1 VQEFLS
7 LLEASDEPKVAMISS
22 TAGSIGETGGGR
34 MVPYCVSKSAL
45 NMLTKLLHFRLRE
58 LDIPIVALHPGW
70 VRTDM
75 GGSSARLTVK
85 DSVEG
90 MAEVIASQKLDS
102 PLFRD
107 YRGEPVPW

>member
-1 VQEFLS
+1 
-7 LLEASDEPKVAMISS
+7 
-22 TAGSIGETGGGR
+22 
-34 MVPYCVSKSAL
+34 
-45 NMLTKLLHFRLRE
+45 
-58 LDIPIVALHPGW
+58 
-70 VRTDM
+70 M